1 MRYGQIKQL
10 IEDGDYDAYTDRV
23 DVTIEISLLE
33 YGIIRNPK
41 TNECIFCITRTCEWE
56 MEDDDKSIELQHRDI
71 SIDDMKEYLEEWASD
86 GFFSFIG
93 SDKQKELDQLDNNFA
108 HLIQSITMYDGY
120 FTN

>member
-23 DVTIEISLLE
+23 DVSIEISLLE
-33 YGIIRNPK
+33 YGIIRNPE
-41 TNECIFCITRTCEWE
+41 TNECIFCITRTSEWE
-56 MEDDDKSIELQHRDI
+56 MEDDNKSIELQHRDI